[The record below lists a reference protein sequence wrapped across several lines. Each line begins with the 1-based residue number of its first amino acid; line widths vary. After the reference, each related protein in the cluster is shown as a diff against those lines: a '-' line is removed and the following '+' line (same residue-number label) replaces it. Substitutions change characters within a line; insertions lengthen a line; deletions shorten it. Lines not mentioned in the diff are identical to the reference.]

1 MKTQMLLK
9 WLLLALPVAG
19 HAQDLRYVPDVV
31 LGNRSFTYLHAV
43 SQSLG
48 GRVRQ
53 NNLTLFDTDFKQA
66 RNNIFFMRHGLSY
79 SLGQRL
85 AVHAAVGLKNPG
97 AFISLYGT
105 FRQAGKT
112 AALTYALGG
121 TFQQGWSLE
130 QSLQLEYYPPLTP
143 HVDAYLSLLAI
154 GNVGEAG
161 YLRGLQ
167 LMRAGVRTHRH
178 TYGLAFNADQ
188 FDNARK
194 KLFNAGIFIKK
205 QF

>member
-1 MKTQMLLK
+1 MKRFFLFKCLLIG
-9 WLLLALPVAG
+9 LTAAS

-53 NNLTLFDTDFKQA
+53 NNLTLFDTDFREA

-79 SLGQRL
+79 SIGQRL
-85 AVHAAVGLKNPG
+85 AVHGAVGLKNPG

-105 FRQAGKT
+105 FRHAGKT
-112 AALTYALGG
+112 GALTYALGG
-121 TFQQGWSLE
+121 TYQQGWSLE

-143 HVDAYLSLLAI
+143 QLEAYLSLLAI
-154 GNVGEAG
+154 GNVCEAG

-167 LMRAGVRTHRH
+167 LMRAGIRTHRH
-178 TYGLAFNADQ
+178 TYGLALNADQ

-194 KLFNAGIFIKK
+194 KLFNAGIFFKK